1 MFIDLTS
8 FQLEESRSRNITFD
22 FTWYMTLVFQV
33 AVRCRPLSAKEKLKT
48 RDILRVVDGK
58 VSLTPHGQPL
68 LSNNV
73 MWETNF
79 FPVDFV
85 LSVGL

>member
-1 MFIDLTS
+1 LFLDLTS
-8 FQLEESRSRNITFD
+8 FQVEESRNRNITFD
-22 FTWYMTLVFQV
+22 FTWCMTLVFQV
-33 AVRCRPLSAKEKLKT
+33 AVRCRPLSAKEN

-73 MWETNF
+73 MWETKSF
-79 FPVDFV
+79 
-85 LSVGL
+85 L

>member
-1 MFIDLTS
+1 MFLDLTS
-8 FQLEESRSRNITFD
+8 FQVEESRNRNITFD
-22 FTWYMTLVFQV
+22 FTWCMTLVFQV

-73 MWETNF
+73 MWETKSF
-79 FPVDFV
+79 
-85 LSVGL
+85 L